1 MFSLR
6 YKVRRGRPAD
16 APVALKIFLSA
27 LREHGFLT
35 IAGSV
40 DQAELASFGVREPTR
55 DDFVA
60 VSGGKVVGFVT
71 SVQRCDRT
79 AELTKVFVAPSHR
92 DRGVGTMLITRAVQ
106 TARARGYEAL
116 HLETSEAFAGARR
129 YYERHGWERSPG
141 EESVEG
147 NSTTTTYRL
156 SLLGAR
162 RAAPVPLEL
171 PRFLRLILS
180 LLGSALRLKQRL
192 DARAGRT

>member
-1 MFSLR
+1 MFSLK

-40 DQAELASFGVREPTR
+40 DNAELTSFGVREPTR

-71 SVQRCDRT
+71 LVQDCDRT

-92 DRGVGTMLITRAVQ
+92 DRGVGTMLITRAVE
-106 TARARGYEAL
+106 TAQARGYEGL
-116 HLETSEAFAGARR
+116 HLETSDVFAVARR
-129 YYERHGWERSPG
+129 YYERHGWKRSPG
-141 EESVEG
+141 DERVEG
-147 NSTTTTYRL
+147 RTTTTYRL

-171 PRFLRLILS
+171 PGFLVWILS
-180 LLGSALRLKQRL
+180 LLGSALRLKKRL